1 MSSAPHLVVE
11 NGRQKGMKITVPPEG
26 ARLGRSSKN
35 DIVLLDPLLSRHHCR
50 LFLKPGEGLWVADL
64 GSANETLVNGAAVR
78 ETRLH
83 KDDKILV
90 GDTELRV
97 LSDRPAGAGGAVV
110 DLGLGKAALDRCG
123 PGIRRSW
130 LLAAAGVV
138 VVAALAVWIPR
149 MLKPGGAR
157 PAAVPAP
164 VAAPEAR
171 RLAIEYEKVLADA
184 GNIFR
189 YRLSL
194 SADGI
199 MGVAIDDLQNDR
211 HVRKEA
217 RADEEYLASL
227 ADAIENAGFFSL
239 DENYQGVQPDIF
251 NRWDLRVTI
260 GKRTHRSIVFNRV
273 EPDIF
278 RDVRKV
284 IEEAGKNELGLWA
297 IQFSPEKLAAMARD
311 AHLLGRK
318 LYDERSVKHGNLAA
332 ALKSFEEAAWY
343 LETVE
348 PKPEHY
354 AETVAM
360 INTCKEDLQ
369 SRYEDQ
375 NFRAERAIKLRD
387 WETAARELRVL
398 CEMIPDRTDPRNK
411 EARRKLLDVESRIEG
426 LR

>member
-1 MSSAPHLVVE
+1 
-11 NGRQKGMKITVPPEG
+11 
-26 ARLGRSSKN
+26 
-35 DIVLLDPLLSRHHCR
+35 
-50 LFLKPGEGLWVADL
+50 
-64 GSANETLVNGAAVR
+64 
-78 ETRLH
+78 
-83 KDDKILV
+83 
-90 GDTELRV
+90 
-97 LSDRPAGAGGAVV
+97 
-110 DLGLGKAALDRCG
+110 
-123 PGIRRSW
+123 
-130 LLAAAGVV
+130 
-138 VVAALAVWIPR
+138 
-149 MLKPGGAR
+149 
-157 PAAVPAP
+157 
-164 VAAPEAR
+164 
-171 RLAIEYEKVLADA
+171 
-184 GNIFR
+184 
-189 YRLSL
+189 
-194 SADGI
+194 
-199 MGVAIDDLQNDR
+199 
-211 HVRKEA
+211 
-217 RADEEYLASL
+217 
-227 ADAIENAGFFSL
+227 
-239 DENYQGVQPDIF
+239 
-251 NRWDLRVTI
+251 
-260 GKRTHRSIVFNRV
+260 
-273 EPDIF
+273 
-278 RDVRKV
+278 
-284 IEEAGKNELGLWA
+284 LWA